1 MQKIIYNF
9 FPKGHQKKFNYQIV
23 TKVYTNVSLFPLIR
37 NSVGFKC
44 NNLTSFIGDKL
55 KILILMLL
63 TILSSILFSHEI
75 KTVMVELNGM
85 DFVSEDMTYG
95 NQMIWIPEIDEE
107 VVASG
112 SVQGFIARYKKG
124 DYPDIE
130 KGFDSKDQRWSHLPN
145 LSWYFDEPAF
155 IYLSHG
161 NGYVR
166 LSYQSQVSIQEM
178 IQYTSGRQLKVVIQ
192 KNQ

>member
-1 MQKIIYNF
+1 M
-9 FPKGHQKKFNYQIV
+9 
-23 TKVYTNVSLFPLIR
+23 KVLSLVLVMIFS
-37 NSVGFKC
+37 SVA
-44 NNLTSFIGDKL
+44 
-55 KILILMLL
+55 
-63 TILSSILFSHEI
+63 FSHEI
-75 KTVMVELNGM
+75 KSIVVKLNGM

-95 NQMIWIPEIDEE
+95 NQVIWIPEIDEE
-107 VVASG
+107 VVSSG

-124 DYPDIE
+124 DYLDPE
-130 KGFDSKDQRWSHLPN
+130 KGFDSREQRWSNLPN

-178 IQYTSGRQLKVVIQ
+178 IKYTSGRELKIVIH
-192 KNQ
+192 KN

>member
-1 MQKIIYNF
+1 MK
-9 FPKGHQKKFNYQIV
+9 
-23 TKVYTNVSLFPLIR
+23 
-37 NSVGFKC
+37 
-44 NNLTSFIGDKL
+44 
-55 KILILMLL
+55 
-63 TILSSILFSHEI
+63 
-75 KTVMVELNGM
+75 
-85 DFVSEDMTYG
+85 YG
-95 NQMIWIPEIDEE
+95 NQMIWIPEIDEV

-112 SVQGFIARYKKG
+112 SVQGFIARYKKV

-178 IQYTSGRQLKVVIQ
+178 IQYTSGRQLKIVIQ

>member
-1 MQKIIYNF
+1 M
-9 FPKGHQKKFNYQIV
+9 KF
-23 TKVYTNVSLFPLIR
+23 
-37 NSVGFKC
+37 
-44 NNLTSFIGDKL
+44 
-55 KILILMLL
+55 
-63 TILSSILFSHEI
+63 SILVFLIMFSSFSYSHEI
-75 KTVMVELNGM
+75 KTVIVELNGM
-85 DFVSEDMTYG
+85 DFVNDDLTYG
-95 NQMIWIPEIDEE
+95 NQILWIPEIDEE

-112 SVQGFIARYKKG
+112 SVQGFLARYKKG
-124 DYPDIE
+124 DLPDPE
-130 KGFDSKDQRWSHLPN
+130 KGFDSTEQRWSHLPN
-145 LSWYFDEPAF
+145 LSLYFDEPAF